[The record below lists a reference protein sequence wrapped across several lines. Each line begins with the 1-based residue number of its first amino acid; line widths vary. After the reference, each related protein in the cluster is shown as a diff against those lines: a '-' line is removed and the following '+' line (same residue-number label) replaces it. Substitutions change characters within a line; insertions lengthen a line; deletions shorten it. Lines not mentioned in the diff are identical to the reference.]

1 MRDEL
6 LHKVEP
12 GSYHST
18 LGGVARDAVA
28 AVVLS
33 GRGRTS
39 GRRRGPPASRTSRSP
54 PETTP
59 GATGDAEDCEAPDT
73 AVAAFV
79 HVGVSVAV
87 DGRVDHAPD
96 GSVEAMTEWASWMAR
111 SPSSDRASTR
121 SNASLTSHGPTSPWR
136 T

>member
-1 MRDEL
+1 MRDEW

-18 LGGVARDAVA
+18 LGGVARDAA
-28 AVVLS
+28 RAPRSPPLLGS
-33 GRGRTS
+33 GADRAGDGVPRPPPRYRG
-39 GRRRGPPASRTSRSP
+39 GRRRAQRARTDVGAEAGTAAVADVAIT

-59 GATGDAEDCEAPDT
+59 GATGDADDREAPDT

-87 DGRVDHAPD
+87 DGRVDPED
-96 GSVEAMTEWASWMAR
+96 
-111 SPSSDRASTR
+111 DRRA
-121 SNASLTSHGPTSPWR
+121 
-136 T
+136 